1 LIAPKPDIEKFYG
14 IAGKP
19 LYSTPEEIDEAVKH
33 ETEKIVRKD
42 VLM

>member
-19 LYSTPEEIDEAVKH
+19 LYSTPEEIDEAVKR
-33 ETEKIVRKD
+33 ETEKIAKKE